1 MRSQARLRSGHKP
14 VIIAHA
20 SRTVGVSSGLHPGEA
35 DVTDDEREDVLQ
47 LLANYENMAR
57 AVESLVHYLK
67 REMPVNLQAA
77 RYQGPVQD
85 IVDLVPV
92 WRNYAASIRVKFMLD
107 RRAVP
112 RPVSKPF
119 EP

>member
-1 MRSQARLRSGHKP
+1 M
-14 VIIAHA
+14 
-20 SRTVGVSSGLHPGEA
+20 TEE
-35 DVTDDEREDVLQ
+35 EREDVLQ

-57 AVESLVHYLK
+57 AVESLVYYLK
-67 REMPVNLQAA
+67 TDMSVDLETE

-92 WRNYAASIRVKFMLD
+92 WRTYASGIRVKFMLD

-112 RPVSKPF
+112 RPAGGTRRD
-119 EP
+119 

>member
-1 MRSQARLRSGHKP
+1 M
-14 VIIAHA
+14 
-20 SRTVGVSSGLHPGEA
+20 
-35 DVTDDEREDVLQ
+35 TDEEKEDVLQ

-67 REMPVNLQAA
+67 ADMAVDLETE

-92 WRNYAASIRVKFMLD
+92 WRNYASSLRVKFMLD

-112 RPVSKPF
+112 RPGGGPTGYG
-119 EP
+119 

>member
-1 MRSQARLRSGHKP
+1 M
-14 VIIAHA
+14 
-20 SRTVGVSSGLHPGEA
+20 
-35 DVTDDEREDVLQ
+35 TDDEREDVLQ

-67 REMPVNLQAA
+67 REIAINLQAE
-77 RYQGPVQD
+77 RYRGPVQD

-112 RPVSKPF
+112 RPTSKPP
-119 EP
+119 EC

>member
-1 MRSQARLRSGHKP
+1 M
-14 VIIAHA
+14 
-20 SRTVGVSSGLHPGEA
+20 
-35 DVTDDEREDVLQ
+35 TDEEREDVLQ

-67 REMPVNLQAA
+67 VDMSVDLESE

-92 WRNYAASIRVKFMLD
+92 WRKYASSLRVKFMLD

-112 RPVSKPF
+112 RPAGGARAD
-119 EP
+119 